1 MNGGNS
7 GNPWRGTFPGGTFA
21 YGCPPVDT
29 PFVPPSNP
37 FDVPPGVAPVNPFD
51 LRSLKPEMW
60 ALAVCT
66 KCQRHVRTGEPCPW
80 CLRAELD
87 ALKIALERASASAG
101 PHGAERRGFGDKA
114 KPVEEIAKM
123 RDALRLAVDTLRE
136 VSRVVGSSRLD
147 EVIAQCERA
156 LTSSS
161 SIGP

>member
-1 MNGGNS
+1 MMNGGNT

-37 FDVPPGVAPVNPFD
+37 FAPPDVPPVNPFD

-60 ALAVCT
+60 ALTVCT
-66 KCQRHVRTGEPCPW
+66 KCQRHVRVTEPCPW
-80 CLRAELD
+80 CLRADLD
-87 ALKIALERASASAG
+87 ALKIAL
-101 PHGAERRGFGDKA
+101 GDKA

-156 LTSSS
+156 LSGDA
-161 SIGP
+161 GP